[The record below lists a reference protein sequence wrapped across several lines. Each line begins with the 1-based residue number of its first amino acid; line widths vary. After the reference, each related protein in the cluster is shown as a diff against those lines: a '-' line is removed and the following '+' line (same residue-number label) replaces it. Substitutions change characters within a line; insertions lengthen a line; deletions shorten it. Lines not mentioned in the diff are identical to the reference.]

1 MTKNMPEKPI
11 VVLDSNE
18 LIFGLTGNKQYPKI
32 LIDNLKDLSQN
43 YDFRIN
49 GQILKEVLDN
59 VPNQYKEKFFKLV
72 NYGLINYDNKLI
84 DKRLINK
91 YKNLK
96 LKKGD
101 NAIAAFTEL
110 INADFLISE
119 NRHFLQEL
127 KTKKFKILN
136 AEQFLKEIIIS

>member
-1 MTKNMPEKPI
+1 MPEKSI
-11 VVLDSNE
+11 VTLDSNE

-49 GQILKEVLDN
+49 RQILKEVLDN

-84 DKRLINK
+84 DKKLIKK

-101 NAIAAFTEL
+101 NVIAAFTEL

-136 AEQFLKEIIIS
+136 AEQFIKDIFK

>member
-11 VVLDSNE
+11 VTLDSNE

-32 LIDNLKDLSQN
+32 LIDNLKDLSRN

-49 GQILKEVLDN
+49 RQILKEVLDN
-59 VPNQYKEKFFKLV
+59 IPNQYKEKFFKLV
-72 NYGLINYDNKLI
+72 NYGLLNYDNKLI
-84 DKRLINK
+84 DKKLIKK

-101 NAIAAFTEL
+101 NVIAAFTEL

-119 NRHFLQEL
+119 NRHFLKWLQ
-127 KTKKFKILN
+127 TRKFKILN
-136 AEQFLKEIIIS
+136 AEQFLKEIIKF

>member
-1 MTKNMPEKPI
+1 MPEKPT

-18 LIFGLTGNKQYPKI
+18 LIFGITGNKQYPKI

-49 GQILKEVLDN
+49 RQILKEVLDN
-59 VPNQYKEKFFKLV
+59 IPNQYKEKFFKLA

-84 DKRLINK
+84 DKKLIKK
-91 YKNLK
+91 YRNLK

-101 NAIAAFTEL
+101 NVIAAFTEL

-127 KTKKFKILN
+127 TTKKFKILN
-136 AEQFLKEIIIS
+136 AEQFIKDIFK